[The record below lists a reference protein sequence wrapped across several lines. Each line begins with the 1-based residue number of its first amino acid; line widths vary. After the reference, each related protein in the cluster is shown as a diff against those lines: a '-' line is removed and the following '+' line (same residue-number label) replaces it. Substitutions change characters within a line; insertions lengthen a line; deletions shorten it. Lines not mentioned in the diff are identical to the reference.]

1 VAIAADLR
9 GHRAHDESIPT
20 KYGEQTATYLASLG
34 LPVSFYE
41 EANGTHF
48 MRSLTPSLQ
57 RA

>member
-1 VAIAADLR
+1 MARGGHDL
-9 GHRAHDESIPT
+9 
-20 KYGEQTATYLASLG
+20 
-34 LPVSFYE
+34 SFITRVDFRKSFDE